1 MQLIEDRNE
10 RLARE
15 EYEREQ
21 TRTQRYEE
29 LRSEFNSTAV
39 RIRAWEKLHGLRL
52 PTSSIH
58 PILRVIAAATGIPLA
73 DIRGEQQTRR
83 DARAGQPPAGKIE
96 APVVPDIAPAEV
108 VEGQA

>member
-15 EYEREQ
+15 ELERER

-52 PTSSIH
+52 PSSSIH
-58 PILRVIAAATGIPLA
+58 PILRVISVATGIPLA

-83 DARAGQPPAGKIE
+83 DARAGQPAAGKIE
-96 APVVPDIAPAEV
+96 APAIPDITPGDV